1 MCNLNTCQLVQV
13 QGDDLRGN
21 ILCPATLVL
30 PGPLK
35 TPLSRKKNDFFHL
48 KSKERIVDLQ
58 NLRLTWPISSQISFN
73 FSLYHYLFFSF
84 FFSPPGCRRKS
95 YPPLT
100 KEMVGGSNY

>member
-13 QGDDLRGN
+13 QGDDLCGN

-30 PGPLK
+30 PGPPK
-35 TPLSRKKNDFFHL
+35 DITSKKKNDFFHL
-48 KSKERIVDLQ
+48 KSKERIAVLQ

-84 FFSPPGCRRKS
+84 FFPPGCRRKS

-100 KEMVGGSNY
+100 KEIVGGSNY